1 MAGKPHHLNRIEFI
15 ALHDEI
21 IALIDKGHTKK
32 SAFETLMS
40 QGRIEHLT
48 YRSFLRFIK
57 AEEALGPEK
66 NKSAHATA
74 KVNAV
79 AKDCGISIDPKTIW
93 E

>member
-48 YRSFLRFIK
+48 YRSFLRFLK
-57 AEEALGPEK
+57 AEEAIGSEK
-66 NKSAHATA
+66 SNSVHSTA
-74 KVNAV
+74 KANA
-79 AKDCGISIDPKTIW
+79 AASSIDPKTIW